1 MRYICYNLLLSVS
14 INIYCQSAVRHQT
27 IIWTNVDVSSM
38 EFCSIHLRTISQP
51 VPKLLF
57 CIRSLKINYTFKIT
71 AATFPRGQ
79 WVNLLWPSEVIW
91 QKRSWSILAQ
101 VKPLPEPILTKI
113 SFAIWLTAPS
123 HCLNQ
128 CWLIISKVE
137 WHSSKASSQEIT
149 QPSTTEMIWKS
160 KYLKFHSNF
169 PGVSELI
176 FHPHLIAG
184 ISNTMILFCAA
195 LTDHKLLFHSQSYH
209 RLTFASHAITAL
221 MYPLKYR

>member
-38 EFCSIHLRTISQP
+38 EFCGIHLRTISQP

-57 CIRSLKINYTFKIT
+57 CIRSLKINYTFTIT

-79 WVNLLWPSEVIW
+79 WVNSLWPSEVIW

-101 VKPLPEPILTKI
+101 VM
-113 SFAIWLTAPS
+113 ACCLTAPS

-137 WHSSKASSQEIT
+137 RHSSKASSQEIT
-149 QPSTTEMIWKS
+149 STINHWNSLEH
-160 KYLKFHSNF
+160 YLFK
-169 PGVSELI
+169 I
-176 FHPHLIAG
+176 FEI
-184 ISNTMILFCAA
+184 
-195 LTDHKLLFHSQSYH
+195 
-209 RLTFASHAITAL
+209 
-221 MYPLKYR
+221 